1 VQKKVVEVREARPQ
15 MQMKVVEVQAT
26 PAHLKIQKLL

>member
-15 MQMKVVEVQAT
+15 MQMKMVE
-26 PAHLKIQKLL
+26 IQVKVMEI